1 MFNQKGVI
9 KNFARKSPVTDSL
22 FNKVLTFFLITYFLK
37 TLTRV
42 FFVSFM
48 KFLRTP
54 VLQNTSGRLL
64 LNRLHG

>member
-9 KNFARKSPVTDSL
+9 KNFARKSPVTESL
-22 FNKVLTFFLITYFLK
+22 FNKVLTFFYNNLFFK
-37 TLTRV
+37 NSDKG

-54 VLQNTSGRLL
+54 FLQNTSGRLL